1 MVESIPAELLEKV
14 RSSTCNSSLSFYN
27 EMIDPE
33 DFKMLCDAL
42 SHNNSVKRLVL
53 DGCMLGDQGCA
64 FLSELLK
71 KNNHL
76 KLLDLQ
82 MNGISS
88 KGCKTLAEGL
98 KQNSSVV
105 EINLGNNKLN
115 DSEMEE
121 IRIALPRIDIR
132 CPMPGSTSRHA
143 RRPRPSVGDGDDNAS
158 NARRV
163 SARVAAESSGG
174 GEGSGGRSYQGSGI
188 PEGGPGGDGSGI
200 PGEGPGGNG
209 SDIWERGHGGD
220 GAGIQGGG
228 PGGVGGSG
236 GGETAL
242 ENEILKAVSEARR
255 GAAITKADES
265 RLIRILLGS
274 GDSDTRAR
282 LRLLQVLARTG
293 HCQRGTRSRPQFRR
307 SFASS
312 SPLFL
317 LSSSDRRSLSQLAP
331 IYLFSEPKRYV
342 ELALEVLSSA
352 PAAGN

>member
-188 PEGGPGGDGSGI
+188 PE
-200 PGEGPGGNG
+200 
-209 SDIWERGHGGD
+209 
-220 GAGIQGGG
+220 
-228 PGGVGGSG
+228 
-236 GGETAL
+236 
-242 ENEILKAVSEARR
+242 
-255 GAAITKADES
+255 
-265 RLIRILLGS
+265 
-274 GDSDTRAR
+274 
-282 LRLLQVLARTG
+282 
-293 HCQRGTRSRPQFRR
+293 CC
-307 SFASS
+307 
-312 SPLFL
+312 
-317 LSSSDRRSLSQLAP
+317 
-331 IYLFSEPKRYV
+331 
-342 ELALEVLSSA
+342 
-352 PAAGN
+352 